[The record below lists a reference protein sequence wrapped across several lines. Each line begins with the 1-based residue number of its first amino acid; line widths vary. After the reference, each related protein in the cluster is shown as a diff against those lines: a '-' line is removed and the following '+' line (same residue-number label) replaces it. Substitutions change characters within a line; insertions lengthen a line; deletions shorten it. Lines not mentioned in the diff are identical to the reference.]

1 MDSYGRIGLND
12 YTTYHKHGYF
22 IGTIRFLTNGTLPT
36 LRRYLSDTKE
46 AVLQIYAAD
55 AYGWRGIFC
64 RAHLDCYKAR

>member
-36 LRRYLSDTKE
+36 LRRYLATQKKLFYKFMPPTLTVG
-46 AVLQIYAAD
+46 AVFLPCTL
-55 AYGWRGIFC
+55 G
-64 RAHLDCYKAR
+64 LL